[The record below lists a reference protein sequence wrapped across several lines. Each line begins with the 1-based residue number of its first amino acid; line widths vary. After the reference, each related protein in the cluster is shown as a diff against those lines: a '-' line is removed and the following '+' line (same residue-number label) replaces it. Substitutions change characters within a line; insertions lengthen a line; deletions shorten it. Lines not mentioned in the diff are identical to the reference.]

1 MATSMARE
9 FPRLAFLC
17 HFRNLSPCLGSSTA
31 SRYSRTQNDSCV
43 QVARYRAP
51 PFPLDRSRYI
61 PDKSDPKT
69 PEFQKTLKFDRKLWG
84 RHGEASGLDPSI
96 CWPTKAELAEMQ
108 VEERD
113 WNPTLQEMQQSIA
126 IKRSAEESDRL
137 AREKRIAANMA
148 RMPKLIEQVYEERR
162 LKKEQLEETKKSKER
177 LIAQARERLG
187 YNVHPS
193 SPKFVAMI
201 EEIENEER
209 KQKKKAKRAK
219 QEAIKEAFKAAMATA
234 EAAKIQD
241 GATINTDIPL
251 KPHKNQSDQ

>member
-17 HFRNLSPCLGSSTA
+17 NFRVVSPCLGSSTT
-31 SRYSRTQNDSCV
+31 SIFSRTQNDTCM

-84 RHGEASGLDPSI
+84 RHGEASGFDPSI

-108 VEERD
+108 EEERD
-113 WNPTLQEMQQSIA
+113 WCLTLQEMQQNIA
-126 IKRSAEESDRL
+126 IRRAEEEKARI

-148 RMPKLIEQVYEERR
+148 KMPKLIEQVHEERR
-162 LKKEQLEETKKSKER
+162 LKKEQLEEAKKRKEH
-177 LIAQARERLG
+177 LIAKARERLG
-187 YNVHPS
+187 YNVHPN
-193 SPKFVAMI
+193 SPKFEAML

-209 KQKKKAKRAK
+209 KQKKKAKKAK
-219 QEAIKEAFKAAMATA
+219 QEAMREAFKAALATA

-251 KPHKNQSDQ
+251 KAHKTQND